1 MRNNPAEVLSAL
13 SLEISGTRRVNSLCL
28 RTGGLIGAVTAT
40 VTPYAKLANAFAF
53 FADFRFGLIPVHP
66 MVTPK
71 IDDRAI
77 FWRAVDWIPSSG
89 SESFAHGQR
98 LYERIA
104 RDGYGETQEIA
115 PVPIR
120 VVLLRR
126 QR

>member
-71 IDDRAI
+71 IDDRA
-77 FWRAVDWIPSSG
+77 VDWIPSSR
-89 SESFAHGQR
+89 SEFFALGRR

-115 PVPIR
+115 PVAIR
-120 VVLLRR
+120 EVL
-126 QR
+126 